1 MKIMT
6 LNLNFCE
13 PKHGPWPLRRE
24 LIAQAIRQ
32 HGPDIVAFQAVQ
44 KDPAC
49 EDGKDQAVQVADRL
63 PEFKH
68 VAFVAAA
75 QHGEGRQDGSAFLSR
90 IPFERIGHR
99 VLRLGIEPPH
109 HVEDSARRII
119 VFARL
124 VSPALSLFNGH
135 FSWISRQA
143 ASNLQEALTYMRQI
157 SGPALLVGD
166 LNHAPDSD
174 LVQRLIAEGWTDV
187 WAFLRPQDPGYTF
200 ESHAPDKRIDYVW
213 TRGVLEPSLK
223 AIDLVTEQ
231 PNAQGA
237 RLSDH
242 LGLVVTLAE
251 GLRR

>member
-24 LIAQAIRQ
+24 LIAQAIQQ

-49 EDGKDQAVQVADRL
+49 EDGRDQAVQLSDRL

-68 VAFVAAA
+68 VVFVAAA
-75 QHGEGRQDGSAFLSR
+75 QHGERQDGSAFLSR
-90 IPFERIGHR
+90 IPFERIDHR

-109 HVEDSARRII
+109 QVEDPARRII

-124 VSPALSLFNGH
+124 AAPALSLFNSH
-135 FSWISRQA
+135 FSWVSRQA
-143 ASNLQEALTYMRQI
+143 ASNLQEGLTYMRRI

-187 WAFLRPQDPGYTF
+187 WAFLRPRDPGYTF

-213 TRGVLEPSLK
+213 ARGDLRSSLK
-223 AIDLVTEQ
+223 AIDLVKEQ
-231 PNAQGA
+231 SNAQGA

-242 LGLVVTLAE
+242 LGLVVTLA
-251 GLRR
+251 